1 MNHRPLIALLIFL
14 VSLATPPAPA
24 LADVQSLLKSAQ
36 DALGPGAGSSI
47 GGDQAASGL
56 KAALA
61 QGAEVAVSTLAR
73 ENGFYGDPQ
82 LRIPLPGVLDTL
94 GKGLRLAGQ
103 GEQVDAFVLSMNR
116 AAEAAVPAALDVLK
130 QAIANLT
137 IQDAVGILQ
146 GGDTA
151 ATDYLRRAGGEAIQA
166 RMKPYIAQA
175 TDQVGVTR
183 QYKALMANEG
193 GAVSQLSGLLGG
205 KSSLDVDDYVTEQAT
220 GSLFTLIAAEERRIR
235 ENPAARTSELLRTV
249 FGK

>member
-1 MNHRPLIALLIFL
+1 MRQRLCFAVFIT
-14 VSLATPPAPA
+14 LATLGTPHAPA

-36 DALGPGAGSSI
+36 DALGSGAGSAI
-47 GGDQAASGL
+47 GDDQAAGGL

-82 LRIPLPGVLDTL
+82 LRIPLPGMLDTV
-94 GKGLRLAGQ
+94 GQGLRLAGQ

-130 QAIANLT
+130 ETIAKLT

-151 ATDYLRRAGGEAIQA
+151 ATEYLRRAGGETIRA
-166 RMKPYIAQA
+166 RMKPYIAEA

-183 QYKALMANEG
+183 YYKALTSGDG
-193 GAVSQLSGLLGG
+193 GAVGQLSGLLGG
-205 KSSLDVDDYVTEQAT
+205 KTSLDVDDYVTEQAT
-220 GSLFTLIAAEERRIR
+220 DGLFTLIAAEERRIR
-235 ENPAARTSELLRTV
+235 ENPAARTSGV
-249 FGK
+249 FAK